1 MLTDLNPG
9 DVVAV
14 DTGNAIGEDLIRL
27 GELLDGTPAPANHVV
42 IVHHRDKAGTLWGI
56 EGRPGGV
63 GYADMA
69 KYANGVLAKYGN
81 SNGALN
87 RTAAQTAAICHAARL
102 MLGTPYDWPG
112 GIMAD
117 AFKSLGLHD
126 LAKMLDKWWG
136 WPDACGTALRPAHV
150 VCSSLAQWVY
160 VRLGLPAPKL
170 ADNELCT
177 PADWWAFNAG
187 IQSGHSPQ

>member
-1 MLTDLNPG
+1 MIGALNPG

-14 DTGNAIGEDLIRL
+14 DSGNALGEDLIRL

-42 IVHHRDKAGTLWGI
+42 IVHHRDAAGTLWGI

-63 GYADMA
+63 GFTDMA
-69 KYANGVLAKYGN
+69 RYTGSALAKYGN
-81 SNGALN
+81 SNGGLA
-87 RTAAQTAAICHAARL
+87 RTSLQSEAVCRSAMHL
-102 MLGTPYDWPG
+102 LGTPYDWRG
-112 GIMAD
+112 GIAAD
-117 AFKSLGLHD
+117 GLLALHMGG

-136 WPDACGTALRPAHV
+136 WPDVCGTAVRPGHV

-160 VRLGLPAPKL
+160 SRLGLPCPVL

-177 PADWWAFNAG
+177 PADWWEFNAA
-187 IQSGHSPQ
+187 IAPA

>member
-1 MLTDLNPG
+1 MLTDLKPG

-42 IVHHRDKAGTLWGI
+42 IVHHRDRAGTLWGI

-63 GYADMA
+63 GFVDMA
-69 KYANGVLAKYGN
+69 KYSAGPLAKYGN
-81 SNGALN
+81 SNGALPRN
-87 RTAAQTAAICHAARL
+87 AMQSEAICQAAMS
-102 MLGTPYDWPG
+102 MLGTPYDWLG
-112 GIMAD
+112 GIDGD
-117 AFKSLGLHD
+117 ALTALRMRD

-136 WPDACGTALRPAHV
+136 WPDVCGTALRPGHV

-160 VRLGLPAPKL
+160 VRLGMPAP
-170 ADNELCT
+170 AAAAELCT
-177 PADWWAFNAG
+177 PADWWAFNAAIG
-187 IQSGHSPQ
+187 